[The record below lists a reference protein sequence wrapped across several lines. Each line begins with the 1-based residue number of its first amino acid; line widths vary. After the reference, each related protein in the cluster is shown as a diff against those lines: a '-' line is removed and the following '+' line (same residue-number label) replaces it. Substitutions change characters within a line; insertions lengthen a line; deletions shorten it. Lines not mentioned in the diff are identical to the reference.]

1 MAVRLRLRRM
11 GRKKRPFYRLVVA
24 DQRSPRDG
32 RFIEKLG
39 YYDPLT
45 KPHTLNFDEDRIIY
59 WLNNGAQ
66 PSTTVNNLLRQK
78 GILLRLD
85 MQKKGLDEAKIEEE
99 MKKWELLQE
108 ERKKRADAAAAQK
121 KAKKAKEK
129 EEEEAKAKEEATA
142 VPQEP
147 KAEETAEE
155 VKEPEAEV
163 KEEGK
168 EKK

>member
-78 GILLRLD
+78 GILHRLD
-85 MQKKGLDEAKIEEE
+85 MQKKGVDEAKIEEE

-108 ERKKRADAAAAQK
+108 ERQKRTEAAAAQK

-129 EEEEAKAKEEATA
+129 
-142 VPQEP
+142 
-147 KAEETAEE
+147 
-155 VKEPEAEV
+155 PE
-163 KEEGK
+163 
-168 EKK
+168 